1 MKNKYTATESTYI
14 SFHERKYNGINYSN
28 KMLNLNGD

>member
-1 MKNKYTATESTYI
+1 MKHKYTARESTYI
-14 SFHERKYNGINYSN
+14 TFQESKYNDINYSN